1 VQALIAQ
8 QDSIGW
14 DQLLFGRF
22 SCQWRTM
29 QDEHLTTI
37 YQKPAALTGSAWI
50 LAITTVTWEHTAQV
64 WESRNHARHGT
75 DATSSLAA
83 RTQQALRETSALY
96 DRRDEILSK
105 DADIFH
111 ETLALHTVVE
121 KTTYQLQSWLNT
133 WRPVILRSIPDA
145 QNLNLRFVRTLDYYF
160 RRNPSQNPD
169 EHNDDPPS
177 DYSFSDEASDY
188 TPGG

>member
-1 VQALIAQ
+1 MR
-8 QDSIGW
+8 SSPKM
-14 DQLLFGRF
+14 RTF
-22 SCQWRTM
+22 S
-29 QDEHLTTI
+29 
-37 YQKPAALTGSAWI
+37 
-50 LAITTVTWEHTAQV
+50 
-64 WESRNHARHGT
+64 
-75 DATSSLAA
+75 
-83 RTQQALRETSALY
+83 
-96 DRRDEILSK
+96 
-105 DADIFH
+105 
-111 ETLALHTVVE
+111 ALHTVVE

-133 WRPVILRSIPDA
+133 WRPVILRSIQDA